1 MGAGAS
7 VPCTLLNAWSAESM
21 GELVSGI
28 GTAYVEYGLRIA
40 ANGISGDVIASLDTE
55 EQILSLLNKLQITDD
70 VHQAVITSKLKGLK
84 GASVRRS
91 AMATAQGRVADSMA
105 YLIGQGL
112 SKEEAINL
120 IDKELGN
127 IDKELGNIDKE
138 LGNTDKE
145 LEIKLVQQKL
155 LLVEAETKKRAL
167 DGNKQG
173 ASTNVSDTTP
183 TEGNNP
189 GVSSTSHLKDSIQ
202 KLVSSGVKIIVNSQR
217 YTYPADLVS
226 LLRGGLPEF
235 PTELLDYVDEI
246 ESENLNA
253 LISLCTALKSTSEL
267 TGQKAVNKYVERL
280 KAVDSSTDGSLG
292 LFFLPRS
299 VGGYNAV
306 YPLTAKADFVSKLCP
321 MLLELKNSGLV
332 ESTRPTDVDVESLF
346 QAVDRVFTFRATSGL
361 IKDAVVLASSGRC
374 GWLLRFSRDIH
385 KYSDEDFE
393 ILSITRLNHLDI
405 WRAWT
410 GYTNMSMRCR
420 QWYLSPDARH
430 LSSTLAA
437 ITHPF
442 CCIVRLVASSRH
454 RVYAVS
460 FPRLF
465 EEQQIS
471 GARTR
476 TFGATPHIVDI
487 CIKVIDSSADY
498 LKESAISLSVC
509 AESLRQYP
517 ALKHYLL
524 NVHNIAHGAFATMR
538 TPRVDEEQ
546 QQYPTDSYQQSAAR
560 YLESVIKKSVVATE
574 LTPQAMLSYS
584 KLDWMSVARY
594 GYEGVAGGTLVMR
607 PGELVPLSNAILESW
622 CGCVF
627 RDLQIVHD
635 AGYVHCDVRP
645 SNVLKFDHHYRLI
658 DYDLALD
665 KKNSEFTF
673 KPGSQF
679 EYRPA
684 QYKHAQVGD
693 KITWTPQDDISMI
706 TAVITKELVK

>member
-7 VPCTLLNAWSAESM
+7 VPSTLQNAWSAESI

-28 GTAYVEYGLRIA
+28 GTEYVEYGLRIA
-40 ANGISGDVIASLDTE
+40 ANGISGDIIASLDTE
-55 EQILSLLNKLQITDD
+55 EQMLSLLNKLHITDD
-70 VHQAVITSKLKGLK
+70 VHQLAITSKLKAMK
-84 GASVRRS
+84 GTSVRPS
-91 AMATAQGRVADSMA
+91 AMAIAHGRVADNMA

-112 SKEEAINL
+112 SKEAAANL
-120 IDKELGN
+120 IDKQLELA
-127 IDKELGNIDKE
+127 
-138 LGNTDKE
+138 
-145 LEIKLVQQKL
+145 LVQQKL
-155 LLVEAETKKRAL
+155 LLVEAETKKIAL

-173 ASTNVSDTTP
+173 GSNNVSDTTP
-183 TEGNNP
+183 TKGNNP
-189 GVSSTSHLKDSIQ
+189 AVASTSHLKDSIQ
-202 KLVSSGVKIIVNSQR
+202 KLVSSGVKIMVNSHH
-217 YTYPADLVS
+217 YTHPADLVN
-226 LLRGGLPEF
+226 LLHGGRPEF
-235 PTELLDYVDEI
+235 PPELLDYVDEI
-246 ESENLNA
+246 ESQNLNM
-253 LISLCTALKSTSEL
+253 LVTLSALKSTSES
-267 TGQKAVNKYVERL
+267 TGQNAVGNYVERL
-280 KAVDSSTDGSLG
+280 KAVDSGTDGSFG

-299 VGGYNAV
+299 VGDYNIV
-306 YPLTAKADFVSKLCP
+306 YPLTAKADFISKLCP
-321 MLLELKNSGLV
+321 MLLELKNSGLE
-332 ESTRPTDVDVESLF
+332 ESERSTDADVESLF
-346 QAVDRVFTFRATSGL
+346 QAVDRVFTFRSTLGL
-361 IKDAVVLASSGRC
+361 IKDAVVLASTGRF

-393 ILSITRLNHLDI
+393 ILSITRLTQLDI

-410 GYTNMSMRCR
+410 GYTNMSMRCH

-442 CCIVRLVASSRH
+442 CCIVRLIASSRH

-460 FPRLF
+460 LPRLF
-465 EEQQIS
+465 EERQLS
-471 GARTR
+471 GTRTR
-476 TFGATPHIVDI
+476 TLGTTPHIVDI

-517 ALKHYLL
+517 ELGHYLL
-524 NVHNIAHGAFATMR
+524 NVHSIAQGAFTTMM
-538 TPRVDEEQ
+538 TPKVDEEQ
-546 QQYPTDSYQQSAAR
+546 QQYPIDSYQQSAAR
-560 YLESVIKKSVVATE
+560 YLESVLSKSVVATE
-574 LTPQAMLSYS
+574 LTPQAMCSYS

-594 GYEGVAGGTLVMR
+594 GYDGVAGGTLVMR

-693 KITWTPQDDISMI
+693 KITWTPQDYISMI
-706 TAVITKELVK
+706 TAVINKELVK